1 MSAQY
6 KAALVR
12 ALYGGLILAGVA
24 LFAELGMGGNWQSGA
39 IKAGAAFFGYL
50 ALRGG
55 IEGEYDT
62 HRNRRGIVLPGDV
75 RRWYKPVT
83 VDADGY
89 PVERP
94 RSDSDY
100 VPPGYSGK
108 HTEP

>member
-12 ALYGGLILAGVA
+12 AMYGGLILAGVA

-75 RRWYKPVT
+75 RHWAEIRGEVLET
-83 VDADGY
+83 Y
-89 PVERP
+89 PAE
-94 RSDSDY
+94 DHL
-100 VPPGYSGK
+100 PPGYSGK

>member
-75 RRWYKPVT
+75 RHWAEIRGEVSET
-83 VDADGY
+83 Y
-89 PVERP
+89 PAE
-94 RSDSDY
+94 DQL
-100 VPPGYSGK
+100 PPGYSGK